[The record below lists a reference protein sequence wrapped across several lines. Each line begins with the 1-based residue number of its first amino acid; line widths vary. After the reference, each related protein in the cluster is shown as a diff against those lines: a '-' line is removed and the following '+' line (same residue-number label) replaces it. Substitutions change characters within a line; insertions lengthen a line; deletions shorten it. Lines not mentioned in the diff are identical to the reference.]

1 MNSINSL
8 IKSIFTNFQV
18 NGVTIP
24 VSFLR
29 YNGKSTTYI
38 TYQSVNIEDTF
49 SSDDELDYYVE
60 NFDFDIYSKGDY
72 FAIIDSMKQKLKEN
86 GFTWQPMLSSE
97 DMYED
102 ETGYYHKTLNFS
114 YIRYEGGNI

>member
-8 IKSIFTNFQV
+8 IKTIFTNFQV

-38 TYQSVNIEDTF
+38 TYQSVNIENTF

-72 FAIIDSMKQKLKEN
+72 FAIIDSMKQILKEN

>member
-38 TYQSVNIEDTF
+38 TYQSVNIENTF

>member
-24 VSFLR
+24 VSYLR

-38 TYQSVNIEDTF
+38 TYQSVHITNTF

-72 FAIIDSMKQKLKEN
+72 FAIIDSMKQILKEN

>member
-38 TYQSVNIEDTF
+38 TYQSVNIENTF

-72 FAIIDSMKQKLKEN
+72 FAIINSMKQILKEN

>member
-38 TYQSVNIEDTF
+38 TYQSVNIENTF

-72 FAIIDSMKQKLKEN
+72 FAIIDSMKQILKEN

>member
-8 IKSIFTNFQV
+8 IKTIFTNFQV

-38 TYQSVNIEDTF
+38 TYQSVNIENTF
-49 SSDDELDYYVE
+49 SSDDELNYYVE

>member
-8 IKSIFTNFQV
+8 IKTIFTDFQV

-72 FAIIDSMKQKLKEN
+72 FAIIDSMKQILKEN

>member
-8 IKSIFTNFQV
+8 IKTIFTNFQV

>member
-8 IKSIFTNFQV
+8 IKTIFTDFQV

-38 TYQSVNIEDTF
+38 TYQSVNIENTF

-72 FAIIDSMKQKLKEN
+72 FAIIDSMKQILKEN